1 MGHRITHACGHEQ
14 IHVLSGYASQQER
27 KAKWLRTTNC
37 QTCFVAEKHFVQG
50 SAAAA
55 DGAAIA
61 HLDLAPLVGSDR
73 QAAWATTIRAKRVA
87 AMLRNEP
94 ASRLDHSACLRIG
107 NAKWW
112 IDHRDL
118 SDAQLAQQAE
128 AGCAQE
134 TSSDDLNGGPMPH
147 APCRLKATALAK
159 ICCRQ
164 AHDDGR

>member
-1 MGHRITHACGHEQ
+1 MGHRIKHACGHEQ

-37 QTCFVAEKHFVQG
+37 QTCFVAQKQFAQG
-50 SAAAA
+50 SAATAE
-55 DGAAIA
+55 GAAIA
-61 HLDLAPLVGSDR
+61 HLSLAPLVGSDR

-87 AMLRNEP
+87 AMLLTEP
-94 ASRLDHSACLRIG
+94 ANRLDHSACLLIG

-128 AGCAQE
+128 AACVQN
-134 TSSDDLNGGPMPH
+134 T
-147 APCRLKATALAK
+147 
-159 ICCRQ
+159 
-164 AHDDGR
+164 

>member
-14 IHVLSGYASQQER
+14 IHILSGYASQQER

-37 QTCFVAEKHFVQG
+37 QTCFVAEKHFAQG

-61 HLDLAPLVGSDR
+61 HLNLTPLVGSDR
-73 QAAWATTIRAKRVA
+73 QAAWATTIRAKRLA
-87 AMLRNEP
+87 AMLLTEP
-94 ASRLDHSACLRIG
+94 ASKLDHSACLRIG

-118 SDAQLAQQAE
+118 SDAQLAQRAE
-128 AGCAQE
+128 AACVQATLWGDE
-134 TSSDDLNGGPMPH
+134 TGGS
-147 APCRLKATALAK
+147 TADA
-159 ICCRQ
+159 
-164 AHDDGR
+164 A

>member
-1 MGHRITHACGHEQ
+1 MAADDE
-14 IHVLSGYASQQER
+14 L
-27 KAKWLRTTNC
+27 
-37 QTCFVAEKHFVQG
+37 QTCFVAEEHFAQG

-61 HLDLAPLVGSDR
+61 HLNLAPLVGSDR
-73 QAAWATTIRAKRVA
+73 QAAWATTIHARRVA
-87 AMLRNEP
+87 AMLLTES

-147 APCRLKATALAK
+147 AA
-159 ICCRQ
+159 
-164 AHDDGR
+164 